1 MAKFSFHKEVWLL
14 KDTQWLSD
22 RKLAWEPIEYQLLC
36 ESAVNK
42 NQISAMRRY
51 FIKGEWTEGSEYAP
65 SLDTRM
71 RWCPT
76 ISKAY
81 FDEMVSEAKTQYET
95 QYLRETLV
103 KSVMKVVPEEF
114 MLFDD
119 WHRRLTLYQWV
130 VDNEVEYTNKQIEF
144 NSFQVRAF
152 PLEASKK
159 NDFSMYFIRHA
170 NNWLS
175 MCGSNQYQGFLI
187 LLPFWF
193 TSLRYMDESTFERKQ
208 NVKTINQLFLYI
220 RNFISEHSCHA
231 ASQAKKEFVTE
242 FLKCVEKYGLSQVRM
257 TERWEAAAQNKEDE
271 SVGREVRSLPLTSDN
286 LETRLEDAFY
296 NTYICD
302 YKSKADPVFIIHE
315 AMESLGLCEQKYN
328 KSDIKLVD
336 ISNVLTSE
344 FKSEL
349 CHDTVHAYHVCFQL
363 SPFYIGSEK
372 LTVYQ
377 NIFVLV
383 DNNNNLK
390 VIMTESSAL
399 RNVVCNSRIFSS
411 RRLFLM
417 DTLREEHGLGFK
429 RYLNYTHDDSDPN
442 SIPPEP
448 EEYLTYLQLLDIPFE
463 DKDYSIFIYGAYG
476 LQYGVDDQFKVV
488 GGPSYSEFI
497 SERK

>member
-1 MAKFSFHKEVWLL
+1 MAKFSFHKEVWLV
-14 KDTQWLSD
+14 KDPQWLSD
-22 RKLAWEPIEYQLLC
+22 RALAWEPIEFLLLC
-36 ESAVNK
+36 DGVNK
-42 NQISAMRRY
+42 NRISAMKRY

-76 ISKAY
+76 ISTSC
-81 FDEMVSEAKTQYET
+81 FDEMVSEATTQYAT

-114 MLFDD
+114 MPFDD
-119 WHRRLTLYQWV
+119 WHRRLTLFQWV
-130 VDNEVEYTNKQIEF
+130 TNDEVEYTDKLIEY

-152 PLEASKK
+152 PLETSKA
-159 NDFSMYFIRHA
+159 NGNYFSKHYLHWVSD
-170 NNWLS
+170 WLY
-175 MCGSNQYQGFLI
+175 MIDSNQYQGFTI

-193 TSLRYMDESTFERKQ
+193 TSLRHMDESIFEWDQ

-220 RNFISEHSCHA
+220 RHFIPEHACHA

-242 FLKCVEKYGLSQVRM
+242 FLKCVEKYGFTLERM
-257 TERWEAAAQNKEDE
+257 AELWKATAENKEDE

-302 YKSKADPVFIIHE
+302 YKSKSDPVFIIHQ
-315 AMESLGLCEQKYN
+315 AMKSSGLCEQKYN
-328 KSDIKLVD
+328 ESDIKLVD
-336 ISNVLTSE
+336 ISDVLTSE

-349 CHDTVHAYHVCFQL
+349 CRETVHAYHACFQL
-363 SPFYIGSEK
+363 SPFYIGSDK

-377 NIFVLV
+377 NVFLLL
-383 DNNNNLK
+383 DNNNNQK

-399 RNVVCNSRIFSS
+399 RNVVCNSRIFSG
-411 RRLFLM
+411 RRLLLM

-429 RYLNYTHDDSDPN
+429 RYLNYTHDDNDPN
-442 SIPPEP
+442 SMPPEP
-448 EEYLTYLQLLDIPFE
+448 EEYLTYLKLLDIPFE

-476 LQYGVDDQFKVV
+476 LQYGVDDQFKLVD
-488 GGPSYSEFI
+488 GLSYSDFI
-497 SERK
+497 TE